1 MLNDHY
7 EKKGRVG
14 LLGFVVVERSGES
27 PSGER
32 LFTMKDVAVV
42 PPALRKSPTT

>member
-1 MLNDHY
+1 MLKDHY
-7 EKKGRVG
+7 EKKGRAA
-14 LLGFVVVERSGES
+14 LLDFMVVERSSES

-42 PPALRKSPTT
+42 TPALRKSLTR